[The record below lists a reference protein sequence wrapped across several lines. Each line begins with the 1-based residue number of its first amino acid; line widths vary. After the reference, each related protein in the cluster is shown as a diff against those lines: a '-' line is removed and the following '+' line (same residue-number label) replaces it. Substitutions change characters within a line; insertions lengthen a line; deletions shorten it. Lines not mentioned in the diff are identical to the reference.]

1 MNDLKSMNDLKR
13 VTMSDVAARAGV
25 SAITVSRALRTPE
38 KVTPQLRAEIARA
51 VDYLGYVP
59 HAAAQALASKRTDV
73 IGVIIPSITNNVFA
87 DVMRGIYAEVD
98 GTPFKIQL
106 ANTRYS
112 PRMEEN
118 LLRIFLS
125 QKPAG
130 LVVTGIDQSET
141 ARALLDAAPCPV
153 VQIMEIGDDPIDLMV
168 GFSHQEAARAAAE
181 HLLKRGYR
189 KLAFL
194 GARMDP
200 RSQRRFHGFREAAT
214 AAGAFSEA
222 RVITS
227 TSPSSATLGAQLFAE
242 LIDRAPDVD
251 AIFCNN
257 DDVALGVMFEARRHN
272 VSIPDQIGLC
282 GFNDLETMAVAEP
295 PVTSVRTFRYEM
307 GRRAINMLVDAM
319 SEKAERKRAVV
330 DLGFEIRAR
339 QSTNRSMIERHS
351 VDP

>member
-1 MNDLKSMNDLKR
+1 
-13 VTMSDVAARAGV
+13 MSDVAARAGV

-38 KVTPQLRAEIARA
+38 KVTAELRAEIARA
-51 VDYLGYVP
+51 VDSLGYVP
-59 HAAAQALASKRTDV
+59 HAAARALASRRTDV
-73 IGVIIPSITNNVFA
+73 IGVIIPSITNAVFA

-98 GTPFKIQL
+98 STPFKIQL

-118 LLRIFLS
+118 LLRVFLG
-125 QKPAG
+125 QNPAG
-130 LVVTGIDQSET
+130 LVVSGIDQSET
-141 ARALLDAAPCPV
+141 ARALLDAARCPV
-153 VQIMEIGDDPIDLMV
+153 VQIMEIGDDPVDLMV
-168 GFSHQEAARAAAE
+168 GFSHHDAARAAAE
-181 HLLKRGYR
+181 HLLKHGYR

-200 RSQRRFHGFREAAT
+200 RSQRRFNGFREAAL
-214 AAGAFSEA
+214 AAGAFSES
-222 RVITS
+222 RVVTS
-227 TSPSSATLGAQLFAE
+227 TSPSSVTLGTQLFAE

-282 GFNDLETMAVAEP
+282 GFNDLEMMAVAEP
-295 PVTSVRTFRYEM
+295 PITSVRTFRYEM
-307 GRRAINMLVDAM
+307 GRRAINMLVGALD
-319 SEKAERKRAVV
+319 KKTDRTNPVV

-339 QSTNRSMIERHS
+339 QSTNRSTIERQS
-351 VDP
+351 PSP